1 MQMPY
6 YIKCF
11 QSPTFVSGP
20 LSGGCEALHKLR
32 TSSLVH
38 PTDVFRQQATVQI
51 DVSPCA
57 FYLNS
62 TAVGGADGALGMELM
77 LPFEVKLRP
86 NSTDHDVFLQ
96 ACSLSPAFLSSRT
109 MCSLT
114 AATLNTHHGDQAAT
128 HIPEADTHAC
138 AATHASPCCLQWCCS
153 ASNPAPAYCS

>member
-11 QSPTFVSGP
+11 QSPSFISGP
-20 LSGGCEALHKLR
+20 LSGGCEALHEVR

-62 TAVGGADGALGMELM
+62 TAVGGADNAPGMDLM
-77 LPFEVKLRP
+77 QPFEIKLRP

-96 ACSLSPAFLSSRT
+96 ACLSQHRSR
-109 MCSLT
+109 
-114 AATLNTHHGDQAAT
+114 
-128 HIPEADTHAC
+128 
-138 AATHASPCCLQWCCS
+138 
-153 ASNPAPAYCS
+153 PAPRSPQTCFHSQWSEPMIAAVHMLGI